1 MITTGM
7 LKRQVWMADDDEFDH
22 IVKNSQRVLRLNDQ
36 YENHPYV
43 EEFTK
48 ECNVMFVYGTYVLE
62 GEVDAKFSL
71 RDIWNL
77 FQGDT
82 LPNNASNFC
91 RQMIN
96 CMKAWN
102 YLQKTS
108 DLPLNTD
115 IIKQIHKIMMEDEKD
130 VLAGEYRKS
139 LVFAG
144 YYIFVSAGRIERYME
159 DAIFRFYETKKDD
172 LIMAATNLFGSIIH
186 THPFEDGN
194 GRICRLILAH
204 VLIQMKCCLFPVILS
219 SFHRCSRRYY
229 IRAVKEFDR
238 KLSILYTMIVKS
250 LIHC

>member
-1 MITTGM
+1 MT
-7 LKRQVWMADDDEFDH
+7 DDDEFDH

-102 YLQKTS
+102 YLQKTL
-108 DLPLNTD
+108 DLPLNTE
-115 IIKQIHKIMMEDEKD
+115 IIRQAHGLMMNGEKD
-130 VLAGEYRKS
+130 VLAKEYRKS
-139 LVFAG
+139 HVFAG
-144 YYIFVSAGRIERYME
+144 YHTFSRLSYFH
-159 DAIFRFYETKKDD
+159 ETKKDD
-172 LIMAATNLFGSIIH
+172 PIMAASNLFGNIINI
-186 THPFEDGN
+186 HPFQDGN

-219 SFHRCSRRYY
+219 SFHRRGRRHY
-229 IRAVKEFDR
+229 IRELKEFDR
-238 KLSILYTMIVKS
+238 KP
-250 LIHC
+250 